1 LLGWRLEQIEAAVAG
16 FGGGVVDMGDG
27 RMMAAVAEVASLEH
41 DLGASGAHLPIQKGL
56 FFAVYTSKAGFWACK
71 VPGNY
76 GFLKGMSR
84 GFVCRTFIMW
94 YLQLQIQS
102 KQQKRGR
109 GGWVRQLFLV
119 GNLV

>member
-56 FFAVYTSKAGFWACK
+56 FFAVYTSKAAFGPAKCPEITVF
-71 VPGNY
+71 
-76 GFLKGMSR
+76 
-84 GFVCRTFIMW
+84 
-94 YLQLQIQS
+94 
-102 KQQKRGR
+102 
-109 GGWVRQLFLV
+109 
-119 GNLV
+119 